1 MWNLKMNIK
10 TGSKVVVQFGNYE
23 PDGPYIVHSVCG
35 ATLAKEYIRQS
46 LAQQGKVAASI
57 SMAEGTYYLIPDCR
71 FYIPGCDYYSVIF
84 HEKFVKLHYE
94 KTNISCEKFLQQI
107 TGAVQQ

>member
-1 MWNLKMNIK
+1 MKIK
-10 TGSKVVVQFGNYE
+10 PGRKVFVQFGSE
-23 PDGPYIVHSVCG
+23 APEGPYAVHSVCG
-35 ATLAKEYIRQS
+35 AALAKEYIRQS
-46 LAQQGKVAASI
+46 LAQQGMVAASI
-57 SMAEGTYYLIPDCR
+57 SLPEGTYYLIPECR
-71 FYIPGCDYYSVIF
+71 YYQPCADYYTLIF